1 MMIPGISTSG
11 IYLDKLNR
19 KKLFMKK
26 SLIKKSLI
34 KKLRLV
40 LVLVLF
46 LFALGETTLYSQ
58 ENTETTPYTLDLFWG
73 NKIIGNISTTLNTTG
88 ITLDYLLLPDYN
100 ISIIGSYLTSKGDVS
115 TPQTCLREVTRTVV
129 VPDPDPN
136 NVVTRDYISS
146 VRVPC
151 RSITQS
157 IQATDFS
164 AGAKYHY
171 NYNIK
176 SEQDLDIF
184 GGAGLVH
191 VAIDTHNDR
200 DQSNSGSSKIGIYLE
215 LGVKYFYSKP
225 NFNVGYYL
233 RQSFV
238 FYKNTLHLTQD
249 ICDFTTITLISIVV
263 CIYSNMYKTSS
274 SKNI

>member
-1 MMIPGISTSG
+1 
-11 IYLDKLNR
+11 
-19 KKLFMKK
+19 MKK

-40 LVLVLF
+40 LVLALF

-151 RSITQS
+151 RSISQS

-215 LGVKYFYSKP
+215 LGVKYFYKTK
-225 NFNVGYYL
+225 FNVGYYL

-238 FYKNTLHLTQD
+238 SFKTGGDPNLQGSGN
-249 ICDFTTITLISIVV
+249 INWGGTTSGLLFGYTF
-263 CIYSNMYKTSS
+263 
-274 SKNI
+274 

>member
-1 MMIPGISTSG
+1 
-11 IYLDKLNR
+11 
-19 KKLFMKK
+19 MKK

-115 TPQTCLREVTRTVV
+115 TPQTCLREVRTVV

-136 NVVTRDYISS
+136 NVV
-146 VRVPC
+146 
-151 RSITQS
+151 
-157 IQATDFS
+157 
-164 AGAKYHY
+164 
-171 NYNIK
+171 
-176 SEQDLDIF
+176 
-184 GGAGLVH
+184 
-191 VAIDTHNDR
+191 
-200 DQSNSGSSKIGIYLE
+200 
-215 LGVKYFYSKP
+215 
-225 NFNVGYYL
+225 
-233 RQSFV
+233 
-238 FYKNTLHLTQD
+238 
-249 ICDFTTITLISIVV
+249 
-263 CIYSNMYKTSS
+263 
-274 SKNI
+274 